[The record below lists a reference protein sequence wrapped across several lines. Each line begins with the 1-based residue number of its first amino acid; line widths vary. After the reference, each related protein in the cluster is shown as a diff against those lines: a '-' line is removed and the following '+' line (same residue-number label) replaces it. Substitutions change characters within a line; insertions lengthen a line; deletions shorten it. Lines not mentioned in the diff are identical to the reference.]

1 MFNWINTLIIRSS
14 KIKYKIQKNLTLFSS
29 SSQMANMQSGNNTP
43 VNIKITIENPST
55 PKVKVIFK

>member
-1 MFNWINTLIIRSS
+1 M
-14 KIKYKIQKNLTLFSS
+14 QKDLTLLSS
-29 SSQMANMQSGNNTP
+29 SSQIANMQSGNNTP

>member
-14 KIKYKIQKNLTLFSS
+14 KIKYKMQKNLTLFS

-55 PKVKVIFK
+55 PKVKVMFK